1 MITRRRVLVVAAG
14 AVSAI
19 GLAPNRSAAQT
30 PTSATGATAA
40 ADSAEIEHHGISAF
54 PKEKLK
60 YPSDFAHFDYVN
72 PNAPK
77 GGVFSQIGPRRLFN
91 QGFITFNSLNSYILK
106 GDAAQG
112 MELTFASLMARA
124 DDEPDAMYGFAAR
137 AVRIAGDGLSYS
149 FLLRP
154 EARFHDGSPLTA
166 HDVAFSLG
174 VLKDKGHPIITQM
187 LRDFIAAEALDDV
200 TVRCRFA
207 PSRAR
212 DVPLFLAGLPI
223 FSRAYYA
230 ERAFD
235 ATTLEPPLGSGP
247 YKVARFEVGRFIE
260 YERVKDWWGTN
271 LPVMRG
277 MYNFDIVRFEYY
289 RDRDVAF
296 EGFTAKNYLFREE
309 FTSRI
314 WATRYEFP
322 ALRDGRVKREVLPDE
337 TPSGAQGWFINTR
350 RPQFKDRRLREAL
363 IYAFDFEWTNKHIM
377 YGSYRRT
384 HSVFQNSEM
393 MAVGPPSAEELA
405 LLEPFRGQVP
415 DEVFGE
421 PFVPPVSDGSGAD
434 RALLRRAIQLLRE
447 AGYTVRSEADA
458 ANPPG
463 FFDRLLISMGLK
475 SAATRT
481 VLRDPQGRPVT
492 IEFLIEEPSF
502 QPHHMPFIKNL
513 AMLGIEATLRIV
525 DPSQMQ
531 KRRNDFDFD
540 VAIQRFSFSSTPGD
554 SLRSYF
560 SSQAAALPGSQN
572 LAGIADP
579 AIDAMIERI
588 IAAENRTSL
597 IVACRALD
605 RLIRAGRY
613 WIPHWYK
620 ASHWIAYWDVFG
632 RPPRKPKYA
641 RGVLETWWYD
651 REKAAR
657 LDQRG

>member
-1 MITRRRVLVVAAG
+1 MISRRRILVVAAG
-14 AVSAI
+14 ALSAI
-19 GLAPNRSAAQT
+19 GLPRRRAAAQSVA
-30 PTSATGATAA
+30 PAA
-40 ADSAEIEHHGISAF
+40 AAEAAEIEQHGISAF
-54 PKEKLK
+54 PGEKLK
-60 YPSDFAHFDYVN
+60 YPPDFSHFDYVN
-72 PNAPK
+72 PDAPK

-112 MELTFASLMARA
+112 LELTFASLMARA

-137 AVRIAGDGLSYS
+137 AVRISADGLTYR
-149 FLLRP
+149 FRLRP

-166 HDVAFSLG
+166 HDVAFSLAI
-174 VLKDKGHPIITQM
+174 LKEKGHPIITQL
-187 LRDFIAAEALDDV
+187 LRDFVGAEALDAT
-200 TVRCRFA
+200 TVLCRFA
-207 PSRAR
+207 PNRAR

-230 ERAFD
+230 ERTFD

-260 YERVKDWWGTN
+260 YERVKDWWGAN
-271 LPVMRG
+271 LPVARG
-277 MYNFDIVRFEYY
+277 MYNFDVVRFEYY

-314 WATRYEFP
+314 WATRYDFP

-377 YGSYRRT
+377 YGSYQRT

-393 MAVGPPSAEELA
+393 MAVGLPSAEELA
-405 LLEPFRGQVP
+405 LLEPFRGKVP
-415 DEVFGE
+415 DEVFSE

-447 AGYTVRSEADA
+447 AGYTVRSEADP

-475 SAATRT
+475 SATTRN
-481 VLRDPQGRPVT
+481 VLRDPQGRPVA

-513 AMLGIEATLRIV
+513 AVLGIEASLRIV
-525 DPSQMQ
+525 DASQMQ

-560 SSQAAALPGSQN
+560 SSQAAELPGSQN

-579 AIDAMIERI
+579 AIDAMIERV
-588 IAAENRTSL
+588 IAAENRASL
-597 IVACRALD
+597 VVACRALD

-632 RPPRKPKYA
+632 RPPQKPKYA

-657 LDQRG
+657 IEQRG